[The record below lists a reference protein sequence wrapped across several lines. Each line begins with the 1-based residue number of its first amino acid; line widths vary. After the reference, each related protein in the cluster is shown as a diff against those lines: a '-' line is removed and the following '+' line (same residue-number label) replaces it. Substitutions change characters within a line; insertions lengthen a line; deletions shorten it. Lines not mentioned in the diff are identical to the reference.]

1 MQCPRCRHDNPLKQ
15 KFCGECGV
23 SLTLACPSCGMSNAV
38 DHTFCGQC
46 GGVLVPGTEPRAAS
60 PDSYTPKH
68 LAEKI
73 LTSRAA
79 LEGERKQVTI
89 LFADLKGSMELLAT
103 RDPEEARK
111 ILDPVLERMMEAVHR
126 YEGTVNQVMG
136 DGIMAL
142 FGAPVAHED
151 HAVRACYAALRMQ
164 DSVKRHAE
172 DMDRAAGA
180 PLRIRVGLNSG
191 EVVVRSIGSDL
202 HMDYTAVGHTTH
214 LASRLE
220 QIALPGSIVISSQTL
235 NLVEGYVLVKPL
247 GKQAVKGLESAI
259 EAYEVLGAGTARSRL
274 QASAARGLTP
284 FVGRAEELEL
294 LVLASARAAGRYGQ
308 LVAIVGEPGVGK
320 SRLLWEFTHSHHTDG
335 WRLVESRSVSY
346 GKATP
351 FLPLIDLL
359 RSYFDIEARDDVRQI
374 REKVTGKLLSLDR
387 ELDVCA
393 PPLLW
398 LLEVPNDDPPW
409 SRLDPPQR
417 RQRTLDAIKRVLLR
431 ESQLQPLLVVFE
443 DLHWIDAETQALL
456 DSLVDSLPAARV
468 LLLVS
473 YRPEYQHPWGTR
485 TYYRQLRIDPLPAGS
500 AEELLEGL
508 LGNDASLQPLTA
520 LLIERTEGN
529 PFFLEESV
537 RTLVETKVLAG
548 ERGAYRLAQPVS
560 ALQVPATA
568 QAMLAAR
575 VDRLAPEDKRLLQAA
590 AVIGNDVP
598 FTLLQAIAEQPE
610 PALRRGVAN
619 LQAAEFLY
627 ELRLFPDLEY
637 TFKHALTHEVAY
649 RSLLHDRR
657 RSLHR
662 EIAEAIERLHA
673 DRLAEHVDALAH
685 HAFRGEAWSKA
696 VTYLRQAGSKA
707 FARSANRTAVQH
719 FEAALQAIAHL
730 PSSVER
736 TRAEIDVRI
745 ELRHALTPLGL
756 VQRTLDHLRAA
767 EALAQGLGD
776 TPKLGW
782 IVSFIAN
789 CLFLQGH
796 YRDALAIGQR
806 ALEIAE
812 KQSDHALGIATQM
825 YIARARLNRGE
836 YETAVALLDA
846 ILPSLQTRT
855 SDDFLG
861 LTILPNAWVRSTRA
875 TALAELGRFAE
886 AETQVAAA
894 VRWAD
899 ASGQPA
905 SVLWAHRDLGL
916 VALIRGDA
924 DEAVRIFDRL
934 LRLCRAYDLDAY
946 EARVMAGLGLAK
958 ARTGAVTEGLSL
970 LEKAVALDSASEP
983 RTTSSLAA
991 IALAEAYFHAG
1002 DRARGLATA
1011 SEAVRSATAREER
1024 GAEAYARW
1032 IGAMLEAT
1040 TPAGLAAA
1048 EAALASAGSIAQDLR
1063 LQPLRAHCAL
1073 GLAAVHRRQGR
1084 TPDARDADR
1093 RGRQLLTALGARPWI
1108 RFDAP

>member
-1 MQCPRCRHDNPLKQ
+1 LNAVGDT
-15 KFCGECGV
+15 FCGECG
-23 SLTLACPSCGMSNAV
+23 
-38 DHTFCGQC
+38 
-46 GGVLVPGTEPRAAS
+46 GVIVLETGTRAAS

-73 LTSRAA
+73 LTSKAA

-89 LFADLKGSMELLAT
+89 LFADLKGSMELLAE

-142 FGAPVAHED
+142 FGAPLAHED

-164 DSVKRHAE
+164 DSVKRYAE
-172 DMDRAAGA
+172 DMDRAAGV
-180 PLRIRVGLNSG
+180 PLLIRVGLNSG
-191 EVVVRSIGSDL
+191 EVIVRSICNDL
-202 HMDYTAVGHTTH
+202 HMDYSAVGQTTH

-220 QIALPGSIVISSQTL
+220 QIAIPGSIVISSETL
-235 NLVEGYVLVKPL
+235 NLVEGYVVVKPL
-247 GKQAVKGLESAI
+247 GKRAVKGLESAI
-259 EAYEVLGAGTARSRL
+259 EAYELLGAGTARSRL
-274 QASAARGLTP
+274 QARAARGLTP

-294 LVLASARAAGRYGQ
+294 LVQASRRAAQRHGQ
-308 LVAIVGEPGVGK
+308 VVAIVGEPGVGK
-320 SRLLWEFTHSHHTDG
+320 SRLIWEFTRSHRTDG
-335 WRLVESRSVSY
+335 WRLVESTSVSY
-346 GKATP
+346 GKATA

-359 RSYFDIEARDDVRQI
+359 RSYFEVEARDDARKT

-387 ELDVCA
+387 ALEVCV

-398 LLEVPNDDPPW
+398 LLEVPIDDPQW
-409 SRLDPPQR
+409 NRLDPRQR

-431 ESQLQPLLVVFE
+431 ESQLQPLLLVFE

-456 DSLVDSLPAARV
+456 DSVVDSLPAARV

-473 YRPEYQHPWGTR
+473 YRPEYQHAWGHK
-485 TYYRQLRIDPLPAGS
+485 TYYRQLRIDPLPAS
-500 AEELLEGL
+500 NAEELLGGL
-508 LGNDASLQPLTA
+508 LGNDASLWPLKA
-520 LLIERTEGN
+520 LLIECTEGN

-537 RTLVETKVLAG
+537 RTLVETKVLSG
-548 ERGAYRLAQPVS
+548 ERGGHRLARPVS
-560 ALQVPATA
+560 ALQIPATA

-610 PALRRGVAN
+610 PALRQGVAN

-627 ELRLFPDLEY
+627 ELRLFPDVEY
-637 TFKHALTHEVAY
+637 TFKHALTHDVAY
-649 RSLLHDRR
+649 RSLLQDRR

-662 EIAEAIERLHA
+662 EIVEAIERLHS
-673 DRLAEHVDALAH
+673 DRLAEHIEALAH
-685 HAFRGEAWSKA
+685 HAFRGDAWSKA
-696 VTYLRQAGSKA
+696 ATYLRQAGSKA

-719 FEAALQAIAHL
+719 FETALQAIAHL
-730 PSSVER
+730 PASVER
-736 TRAEIDVRI
+736 TQTEIDVRI

-756 VQRTLDHLRAA
+756 VQRTLDHLRTA
-767 EALAQGLGD
+767 EAMAQGVGD
-776 TPKLGW
+776 MPKLGW

-812 KQSDHALGIATQM
+812 KQNDHALGIAAQM
-825 YIARARLNRGE
+825 YIARARLSRGE
-836 YETAVALLDA
+836 YETAVVLLDA
-846 ILPSLQTRT
+846 ILQSLQTRT

-861 LTILPNAWVRSTRA
+861 LTILPSAWVRSTRA

-946 EARVMAGLGLAK
+946 EPRVMAGLGIAK

-983 RTTSSLAA
+983 RTTSSLAT
-991 IALAEAYFHAG
+991 IALTEAYFHAG

-1011 SEAVRSATAREER
+1011 SEAVGAAAAREER

-1032 IGAMLEAT
+1032 IGAMLDAT
-1040 TPAGLAAA
+1040 TPDGLGAA
-1048 EAALASAGSIAQDLR
+1048 EAALARAASIAQELR
-1063 LQPLRAHCAL
+1063 LKPLLAHCDL
-1073 GLAAVHRRQGR
+1073 GLAAVYRRQGR
-1084 TPDARDADR
+1084 TTEAREADG
-1093 RGRQLLTALGARPWI
+1093 RGRQLLTVLGARPWI
-1108 RFDAP
+1108 SFDAP